1 MVISKSMSRP
11 QSADSVRYGSSSVP
25 RDGGRTRACS
35 RAARGTTQGDTVV
48 PKDLLRNGPS
58 GTYSQDWM
66 SRADQSLTRHTPNT
80 CSVNLLAGTGSPGWL
95 GTPTTKPSSASKS
108 SRADGPNPGPPDGPN
123 PGPPPDGPAP
133 PDPGPSAPDS
143 PAPPDGLDWPHG
155 RRTGVPET
163 ITVPARP
170 W

>member
-1 MVISKSMSRP
+1 MSRP

-58 GTYSQDWM
+58 GTYSHDWM
-66 SRADQSLTRHTPNT
+66 SRADQSLTRHTPKT

-108 SRADGPNPGPPDGPN
+108 SRADGPNPGPL
-123 PGPPPDGPAP
+123 
-133 PDPGPSAPDS
+133 PDS
-143 PAPPDGLDWPHG
+143 PAPPDGPDS
-155 RRTGVPET
+155 
-163 ITVPARP
+163 PAP
-170 W
+170 PDGPDSPAPPDGP